1 MEDKWQVL
9 DLLKMQST
17 GFAVGLDVGVRA
29 EAGSRV
35 TPTFSCG
42 AAEGMEV
49 GAFIE
54 GEVADLGGKARS
66 AALYVSSLRRGQHL
80 AHIPVS
86 YQPSSFTDV
95 ETEAQESYPAHPRYC
110 GQSVRE
116 PELRYGEDAGRGGL
130 HQLWS

>member
-1 MEDKWQVL
+1 MEDEWQVL

-17 GFAVGLDVGVRA
+17 GFAVGLDVGVRT

-35 TPTFSCG
+35 TPRLSCG

-49 GAFIE
+49 PLSRGKWRIWE
-54 GEVADLGGKARS
+54 KARS
-66 AALYVSSLRRGQHL
+66 AALYVSSLHRGQHL

-86 YQPSSFTDV
+86 YQPPSFTDV

-116 PELRYGEDAGRGGL
+116 PELRYGEDAGRGGPCPL
-130 HQLWS
+130 